1 MKVYAQLQGG
11 ISPSLVCVLI
21 HIHTCHRYTT
31 LCEVLT
37 CIITG
42 ADWGSTGNGS
52 SLLFGS
58 DTTTMPSFTD
68 GLCDSTMLL
77 VE

>member
-1 MKVYAQLQGG
+1 MYHLY
-11 ISPSLVCVLI
+11 S
-21 HIHTCHRYTT
+21 RYTT
-31 LCEVLT
+31 QCEVLT

-42 ADWGSTGNGS
+42 ADWGSTGTGS

-58 DTTTMPSFTD
+58 DATTIPSFPD

>member
-1 MKVYAQLQGG
+1 M
-11 ISPSLVCVLI
+11 
-21 HIHTCHRYTT
+21 YTT

-42 ADWGSTGNGS
+42 ADWGSTGNGP
-52 SLLFGS
+52 SLLLGS
-58 DTTTMPSFTD
+58 DDTTMPSFPD
-68 GLCDSTMLL
+68 GLCYTTVLL